1 MRGRT
6 FGFMRQS
13 RRAANQRVAILAE
26 TSRCFIDI
34 ATQQIDKS
42 VAVANGHTSER
53 LSNSVPIAAPKNIS
67 RTARIRR
74 RHRGLVPPANLESA
88 ARPVMVRVR
97 TVVVRSAI
105 AILRTVAFRIPI
117 AHAVSTMIEY
127 DWNGLPDEPRKLI
140 ATRVDASNKADSMV
154 KA

>member
-1 MRGRT
+1 MRS
-6 FGFMRQS
+6 FSALF
-13 RRAANQRVAILAE
+13 AE

-42 VAVANGHTSER
+42 VAVANGHTNER

-88 ARPVMVRVR
+88 ARPVMVKVR
-97 TVVVRSAI
+97 TVVVKSGV
-105 AILRTVAFRIPI
+105 AILRTVQFRIPI
-117 AHAVSTMIEY
+117 AQARST
-127 DWNGLPDEPRKLI
+127 L
-140 ATRVDASNKADSMV
+140 
-154 KA
+154 